1 MAGGPKRTGCLW
13 WDVGSVAGDT
23 ESGVESTSV
32 TKNCVETVDS
42 LDQGRE

>member
-1 MAGGPKRTGCLW
+1 MAGGPKRTGCSW

-23 ESGVESTSV
+23 ESWAESTRV
-32 TKNCVETVDS
+32 TKNRVETVDS